1 MVMDRTSEEQKKV
14 DVSFTFIEDIFQSGL
29 TLVSSTDKITIKIEK
44 KKGKTHIISLI
55 KFKRIFLI

>member
-1 MVMDRTSEEQKKV
+1 MDRTSEEQKKV

-44 KKGKTHIISLI
+44 KRVKPTLYH
-55 KFKRIFLI
+55 